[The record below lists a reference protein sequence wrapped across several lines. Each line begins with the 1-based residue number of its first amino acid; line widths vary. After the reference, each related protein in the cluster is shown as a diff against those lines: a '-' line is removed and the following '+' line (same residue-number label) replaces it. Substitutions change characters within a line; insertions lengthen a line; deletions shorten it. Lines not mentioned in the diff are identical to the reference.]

1 MTHPLKLRAF
11 RLLFIGRTLSA
22 LGDAVAPAA
31 LAIAVSQ
38 ATGSS
43 GALAIVLGCAT
54 VPRLLLLPVG
64 GVVSDR
70 IGPRR
75 VALAAYLLN
84 CCAQLVVALQLIGG
98 APSLAGLAAAAAVG
112 GAATAFD
119 SPSASPLVAAT
130 VDGSARLAANS
141 LVATAVNATWLGGPA
156 LAGLLIYTAGAG
168 WAFVFDAATFA
179 IGAALLAVL
188 RVDPAPAA
196 DPAADPAATASD
208 AEPHRVSL
216 RSDLAQGWL
225 EVRSRD
231 WYWSSLIAH
240 GVWNGAASVLI
251 TLGPLIALRHLGGA
265 GAWVATLEAGAV
277 GMVVGAALAGRARLR
292 RPVLVANLCLTTLAL
307 PLIALAVVRSAPVL
321 VGAYG
326 IAMCAVGFL
335 NPVWETSVQH
345 AVPAHVLSR
354 VASYDWLLSLA
365 FAPIGYLSA
374 PLAANAWGPS
384 APLLVSAGLVSLA
397 CLGTAAAP
405 GVRRMGAATGPGT
418 RPRPLPDSSG
428 QDLDDGL
435 VSSGEWARTEK

>member
-1 MTHPLKLRAF
+1 MTHPLRLRAF

-22 LGDAVAPAA
+22 LGDAVTPAA

-54 VPRLLLLPVG
+54 VPRLLLLPIG

-75 VALAAYLLN
+75 VALAAYLVS
-84 CCAQLVVALQLIGG
+84 CCAQLTVALELIGG
-98 APSLAGLAAAAAVG
+98 APSLAGIAAAAAVG
-112 GAATAFD
+112 GGAAAFD
-119 SPSASPLVAAT
+119 GPSASPLVAAT
-130 VDGSARLAANS
+130 VDGPARLTANS

-179 IGAALLAVL
+179 VGAALLSAL
-188 RVDPAPAA
+188 RVDPAPASEDGPQHA
-196 DPAADPAATASD
+196 
-208 AEPHRVSL
+208 SL
-216 RSDLAQGWL
+216 RSDLAQGWV

-231 WYWSSLIAH
+231 WYWSSLVAH
-240 GVWNGAASVLI
+240 GVWNGAAAVLT

-292 RPVLVANLCLTTLAL
+292 RPILVANLCLITLAL
-307 PLIALAVVRSAPVL
+307 PLTALAVVHSAPIL

-326 IAMCAVGFL
+326 IAMSAVGFL
-335 NPVWETSVQH
+335 NPVWETTVQQ
-345 AVPAHVLSR
+345 AVPANVLAR

-374 PLAANAWGPS
+374 PLAAAAWGSS
-384 APLLVSAGLVSLA
+384 APLLVSAALVALA
-397 CLGTAAAP
+397 CVGTAAAP
-405 GVRRMGAATGPGT
+405 GVRRMGAIAPETPIT
-418 RPRPLPDSSG
+418 PETQSRPLPGDSRG
-428 QDLDDGL
+428 QDPDGL
-435 VSSGEWARTEK
+435 ARSGGRARREFGDA

>member
-1 MTHPLKLRAF
+1 VTHPLRLRAF

-54 VPRLLLLPVG
+54 VPRLLLLPIG

-75 VALAAYLLN
+75 VALASYLLN
-84 CCAQLVVALQLIGG
+84 CCAQLAIALQLIDS
-98 APSLAGLAAAAAVG
+98 APSLAGIGAAAAVG
-112 GAATAFD
+112 GVATAFD
-119 SPSASPLVAAT
+119 GPSASPLVAAT
-130 VDGSARLAANS
+130 VDGRARLTANS

-156 LAGLLIYTAGAG
+156 LAGLLIYTVGAG

-179 IGAALLAVL
+179 VGAALLAAL

-196 DPAADPAATASD
+196 DD
-208 AEPHRVSL
+208 AEPHRASL
-216 RSDLAQGWL
+216 RADLAQGWR

-240 GVWNGAASVLI
+240 GVWNGAAAVLT

-265 GAWVATLEAGAV
+265 AAWVATLEAGAV

-292 RPVLVANLCLTTLAL
+292 RPVLIANLCLITLAL
-307 PLIALAVVRSAPVL
+307 PLVSLAVVRSAPVL

-335 NPVWETSVQH
+335 NPVWETSVQQ

-374 PLAANAWGPS
+374 PLAASAWGPS
-384 APLLVSAGLVSLA
+384 APLLVSAALVSLA

-405 GVRRMGAATGPGT
+405 GVRRMGAGTAPATQ
-418 RPRPLPDSSG
+418 PRPLPEDSRG

-435 VSSGEWARTEK
+435 VRSGERARAEP